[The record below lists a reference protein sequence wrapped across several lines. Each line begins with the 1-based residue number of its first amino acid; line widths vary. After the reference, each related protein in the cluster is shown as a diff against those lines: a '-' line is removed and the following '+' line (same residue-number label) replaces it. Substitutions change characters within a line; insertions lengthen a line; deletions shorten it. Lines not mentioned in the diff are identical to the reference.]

1 MPQLYWPIEQAAQSY
16 PVLLDYWAKENVR
29 GRHLWPGLFTSRIE
43 KDSTAKSWKT
53 DEIVNQIQLTRQ
65 RASTDAML
73 QGHVHFSMVALMDN
87 RQGLNDRLKSLYDM
101 PALSPAM
108 PWLNDNAPAPP
119 LPRVSRLPGARRA
132 LALVVQAG
140 SADAVWQYAVWTRHG
155 ERWNFTTLPAIAA
168 SGYDARTGSVRLA
181 ELGIADSAAGAADAI
196 NAIVV
201 SAVDRAG
208 NESRR
213 VRLLLGAD
221 GFREEP

>member
-1 MPQLYWPIEQAAQSY
+1 M
-16 PVLLDYWAKENVR
+16 LLDYWAKENVR

-87 RQGLNDRLKSLYDM
+87 RQGLNDRLKSLYAM

-108 PWLNDNAPAPP
+108 PWLNDNAPAAPVV
-119 LPRVSRLPGARRA
+119 RASRAQAGRRT
-132 LALVVQAG
+132 LELVVQAG
-140 SADAVWQYAVWTRHG
+140 TKDAVWQYAVWTRQG
-155 ERWNFTTLPAIAA
+155 ETWSFTALPAILS
-168 SGYDARTGSVRLA
+168 SGYDSRSGTTRLA
-181 ELGIADSAAGAADAI
+181 ELGIADAPGAGEI
-196 NAIVV
+196 SVIVV

-213 VRLLLGAD
+213 VRLMLGAD
-221 GFREEP
+221 GFRAEP